1 MGSRVPNVLS
11 IAGSDP
17 SGGAGIQADLRTFAA
32 LGVYG
37 CAALTALTA
46 QNTVAVSAVFPVP
59 ADFVRQQLEAVFS
72 DIELSAVKI
81 GMLGSL
87 AAARVVADI
96 LRAYSPPFVVLDP
109 VMRASTGAV
118 LLADDALRALRDE
131 LMPLATIVTPNAF
144 EAGVLAGTPA
154 PRSVREAHDAAQRL
168 VAHGARAVLV
178 TGGHLDEPDV
188 SVDVLHM
195 DSDTF
200 EYRVPRIAAIETH
213 GTGCTLSSAIAAF
226 LARGHA
232 LPDACER
239 AQRFVSDAIA
249 RRDEL
254 HAGHGAAP
262 VYQRGAA
269 WAPGRHTPLS
279 K

>member
-1 MGSRVPNVLS
+1 MRSRVPNVLS

-37 CAALTALTA
+37 CAALAALTA
-46 QNTVAVSAVFPVP
+46 QNTIAVSAVFPVP

-178 TGGHLDEPDV
+178 TGGHLAEPDV
-188 SVDVLHM
+188 SVDVLHTG
-195 DSDTF
+195 SDTF
-200 EYRVPRIAAIETH
+200 EYRVPRLAAIKTH
-213 GTGCTLSSAIAAF
+213 GTGCTLSSAIAAL

-239 AQRFVSDAIA
+239 AQRFVADAIA
-249 RRDEL
+249 HRDEL
-254 HAGHGAAP
+254 HAGHGVSP
-262 VYQRGAA
+262 VYQRGTT
-269 WAPGRHTPLS
+269 WAHGGHTPLS

>member
-1 MGSRVPNVLS
+1 MGSNVPNVLS

-46 QNTVAVSAVFPVP
+46 QNTIVVSAVFPVP

-87 AAARVVADI
+87 AAARVVAGI

-109 VMRASTGAV
+109 VMRAGTGAI
-118 LLADDALRALRDE
+118 LLEDDALLALRDE

-144 EAGVLAGTPA
+144 EAGMLAGTPA
-154 PRSVREAHDAAQRL
+154 PRSVSEAHDAAQRL

-188 SVDVLHM
+188 SVDVLHTG
-195 DSDTF
+195 SDTF
-200 EYRVPRIAAIETH
+200 EYRVPRIAATRTH
-213 GTGCTLSSAIAAF
+213 GTGCTLSSAITAL
-226 LARGHA
+226 LACGHA

-239 AQRFVSDAIA
+239 AQRFVADAIA

-254 HAGHGAAP
+254 DAGHGAAP
-262 VYQRGAA
+262 VYQRGTTRAR
-269 WAPGRHTPLS
+269 GGDMPLS